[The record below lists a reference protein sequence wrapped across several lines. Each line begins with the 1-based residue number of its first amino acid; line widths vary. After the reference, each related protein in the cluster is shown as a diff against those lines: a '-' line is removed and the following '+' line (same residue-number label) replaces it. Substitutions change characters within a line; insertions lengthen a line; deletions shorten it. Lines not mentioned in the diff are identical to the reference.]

1 MLESKKVVL
10 FYVKIKDIS
19 LVYDVSFYEQDIRVL
34 KDLGFD
40 VIVTNK
46 YLDCFLK
53 KYDFIYIWWWS
64 YALIPLI
71 WSKIKGAKSI
81 VAGAFHYSTPLMPG
95 TDFVRKSLFY
105 KLLVKM
111 ALKISDANIFVSK
124 YEFDDVVN
132 NLQVNSPYLVHHG
145 IDVDKYTPNEM
156 KYTSENMNVKPK
168 RILII
173 SWLETNNIKRKCIYE
188 SVLAFD
194 YLASRG
200 ANLELIIAG
209 RKGNGFDDFYSK
221 LSVLQSFSKIKILGH
236 VTEEEKINLLRT
248 CDIYLSPTLYEG
260 FGIAIAEALACGCP
274 VVTSNYGAVGEVV
287 GNCAVYVDP
296 KSVDDIAKNL
306 SKLLNDPLVRLNLSK
321 SGRERVV
328 NLFSYGNHRDKLANV
343 INNVY
348 G

>member
-1 MLESKKVVL
+1 MKESKKTVL
-10 FYVKIKDIS
+10 FYVKVKDIS

-71 WSKIKGAKSI
+71 WSKIKGVKSI

-95 TDFVRKSLFY
+95 TDFVRKSLLY
-105 KLLVKM
+105 KCVVKK
-111 ALKISDANIFVSK
+111 ALKISDANVFVSK

-132 NLQVNSPYLVHHG
+132 NLNVNSPYLVHHG
-145 IDVDKYTPNEM
+145 IDVNKYTPNEN
-156 KYTSENMNVKPK
+156 KYTSENINLKPQK
-168 RILII
+168 ILII

-194 YLASRG
+194 SLASRG

-221 LSVLQSFSKIKILGH
+221 LSILQSFSKIKFLGH
-236 VTEEEKINLLRT
+236 VSEEEKINLLRD
-248 CDIYLSPTLYEG
+248 CDVYLSPTLYEG

-287 GNCAVYVDP
+287 GDCAVYVDP

-306 SKLLNDPLVRLNLSK
+306 SELLNNHLIRLNLSK
-321 SGRERVV
+321 SGRERIVS
-328 NLFSYGNHRDKLANV
+328 LFSYGNHRDKLATV
-343 INNVY
+343 INNIY
-348 G
+348 S